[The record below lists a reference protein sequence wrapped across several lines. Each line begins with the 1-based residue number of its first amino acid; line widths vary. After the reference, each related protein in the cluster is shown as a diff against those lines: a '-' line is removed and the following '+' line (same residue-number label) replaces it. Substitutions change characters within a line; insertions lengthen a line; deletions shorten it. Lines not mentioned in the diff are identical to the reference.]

1 MEFFKEIKKNWS
13 RSGRV
18 SLIEEL
24 NEYKRSRKREMRNFG

>member
-1 MEFFKEIKKNWS
+1 MDFFKAIKKKWS

-24 NEYKRSRKREMRNFG
+24 NEYKRSRKGER